1 MSEHIRVEVPVD
13 VKPAEVLQ
21 TPPLETVH
29 AAASLTAPTD
39 EQIQAID
46 RVFINRDEATVAGL
60 LTLWASTPFLIELAR
75 EHLPEKEPEER
86 KPRSEP
92 ESR

>member
-21 TPPLETVH
+21 TPSLETVH
-29 AAASLTAPTD
+29 LTAPTD